1 MSKKILIFSGD
12 PNSINSEIIF
22 KSWLNINDTL
32 KKKIYI
38 ISNFRLIKDQFKKL
52 RYKTKVIQVE
62 NINDKPQ
69 NNNIKILNIR
79 LKFKD
84 SFKISKNNR
93 MDFVKRSLN
102 LAHKL
107 SLKDEIAGFINC
119 PINKTLLGKE
129 REGLTEFLAK
139 KCKIKKFSEAMLI
152 SNERF
157 SVCPITTHIDL
168 KDVSRKINIKVIY
181 EKIKTLHFWFKSRKG
196 KKPNIGVLG
205 LNPHNAELRKNSE
218 ERKIIIP
225 ALNRLKKENIKVT
238 GPLSADTIFI
248 NNYKKYDVVVGMYHD
263 QVITPFKTLF
273 EFDAINITLGLK
285 YLRVSPD
292 HGTASNLVMKRKA
305 NPKSLIKCINFV
317 NKFNK

>member
-1 MSKKILIFSGD
+1 
-12 PNSINSEIIF
+12 
-22 KSWLNINDTL
+22 
-32 KKKIYI
+32 
-38 ISNFRLIKDQFKKL
+38 
-52 RYKTKVIQVE
+52 
-62 NINDKPQ
+62 
-69 NNNIKILNIR
+69 
-79 LKFKD
+79 
-84 SFKISKNNR
+84 
-93 MDFVKRSLN
+93 
-102 LAHKL
+102 
-107 SLKDEIAGFINC
+107 
-119 PINKTLLGKE
+119 
-129 REGLTEFLAK
+129 
-139 KCKIKKFSEAMLI
+139 MLI

-181 EKIKTLHFWFKSRKG
+181 EKIKTLHFWFKIEKE

-205 LNPHNAELRKNSE
+205 LNPHNSELRKNSE

-238 GPLSADTIFI
+238 GPLSADTII

-292 HGTASNLVMKRKA
+292 HGTASNLVMKEKLTL
-305 NPKSLIKCINFV
+305 KV
-317 NKFNK
+317 

>member
-1 MSKKILIFSGD
+1 
-12 PNSINSEIIF
+12 
-22 KSWLNINDTL
+22 
-32 KKKIYI
+32 
-38 ISNFRLIKDQFKKL
+38 
-52 RYKTKVIQVE
+52 
-62 NINDKPQ
+62 
-69 NNNIKILNIR
+69 
-79 LKFKD
+79 
-84 SFKISKNNR
+84 

-205 LNPHNAELRKNSE
+205 LNPHNSELRKNSE

-273 EFDAINITLGLK
+273 EFDAINITLDLNI
-285 YLRVSPD
+285 LEFLLTMV
-292 HGTASNLVMKRKA
+292 L
-305 NPKSLIKCINFV
+305 LQILL
-317 NKFNK
+317 